1 MPGIVF
7 CKGSTSPLYRTIKQC
22 TCQGLYFVRDQ
33 TIIRTIKHYIE
44 LYRTVYMPGIV
55 FCKGSTSPL
64 YRTIKQCTVYMPG
77 IVFCKGST
85 SPLYRTI

>member
-22 TCQGLYFVRDQ
+22 TRQGLYFVRDQ
-33 TIIRTIKHYIE
+33 QTHYIE
-44 LYRTVYMPGIV
+44 LYNSVFCKGSTNPLYRTIKQWPGIV

-64 YRTIKQCTVYMPG
+64 YRTI
-77 IVFCKGST
+77 
-85 SPLYRTI
+85 